1 MLENLEHRGAVGAD
15 KTMGDGAGMLTNIP
29 DQLFREEFRKSSMSL
44 PEENSYG
51 VGMIFLPSE
60 KKAQDRCELVIKKTI
75 KENKLEL
82 FHIRNVPVKKSAL
95 SKNMQKSEPTI
106 KQFFVCMKAKDSI
119 AFLEK
124 KLFIVGKQISN
135 EIIKLS
141 KR

>member
-29 DQLFREEFRKSSMSL
+29 DQLFREEFRKLSRRL

-51 VGMIFLPSE
+51 VGMMFLPSE

-82 FHIRNVPVKKSAL
+82 FHIRNVPVKKSAM
-95 SKNMQKSEPTI
+95 KNMQK
-106 KQFFVCMKAKDSI
+106 
-119 AFLEK
+119 
-124 KLFIVGKQISN
+124 
-135 EIIKLS
+135 
-141 KR
+141 